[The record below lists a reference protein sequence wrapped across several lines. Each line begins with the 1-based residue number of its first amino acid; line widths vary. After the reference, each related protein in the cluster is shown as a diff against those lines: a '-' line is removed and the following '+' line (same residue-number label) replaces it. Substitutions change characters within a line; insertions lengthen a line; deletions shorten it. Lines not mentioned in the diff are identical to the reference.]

1 MSIDGEMLI
10 QIRIVVM
17 SKIEKLQ
24 AKDLVKYEHKYS
36 EAGLFS
42 TIKKYAKKIGG
53 EVIYKALQLFY
64 VLQKRDTPLKAKAT
78 IIGALGYLISPIDI
92 IPDFIPVLG
101 FTDDAAAVAVALAVV
116 SAYID
121 DEVNAKA
128 KEKFD
133 SIFGEGSYDNLD

>member
-1 MSIDGEMLI
+1 MNTSFN
-10 QIRIVVM
+10 Q
-17 SKIEKLQ
+17 
-24 AKDLVKYEHKYS
+24 KDLREEDLAKYASNYNE
-36 EAGLFS
+36 GDLFS

-64 VLQKRDTPLKAKAT
+64 VLQKPNIPLKAKAT

-101 FTDDAAAVAVALAVV
+101 FSDDAAAVAVALAVV

-121 DEVNAKA
+121 EEVNAKA
-128 KEKFD
+128 KAKFD
-133 SIFGEGSYDNLD
+133 SIFGDGAYDSLRGVL

>member
-1 MSIDGEMLI
+1 MNPNNMPNEEEIG
-10 QIRIVVM
+10 
-17 SKIEKLQ
+17 
-24 AKDLVKYEHKYS
+24 KYESNYS
-36 EAGLFS
+36 EDGLFS
-42 TIKKYAKKIGG
+42 VITKYAKKIGG

-64 VLQKRDTPLKAKAT
+64 VLQKPNIPLKAKAT

-101 FTDDAAAVAVALAVV
+101 FSDDAAAVAVALAVV

>member
-1 MSIDGEMLI
+1 MNKKDPREEDL
-10 QIRIVVM
+10 
-17 SKIEKLQ
+17 
-24 AKDLVKYEHKYS
+24 AKYASNYNEGD
-36 EAGLFS
+36 LFS

-64 VLQKRDTPLKAKAT
+64 VLQKPNIPLKAKAT

-101 FTDDAAAVAVALAVV
+101 FSDDAAAVAVALAVV

-121 DEVNAKA
+121 EEVNAKA
-128 KEKFD
+128 KAKFD
-133 SIFGEGSYDNLD
+133 SIFGDGAYDSLRGVL